1 MGVAQQNF
9 TFEQGQ
15 SFNAQLTFQIPGLA
29 LPTTGTTG
37 FNSNQVTSVGANL
50 SSMAVGMSVSG
61 TGIQANTIVTNIS
74 GTTLTLS
81 LPATAAGTGVALT
94 VGAQV
99 AVNLTGAT
107 FLFTAKTSKTLADSD
122 PTAVKVNW
130 SETSTPLLGQTNLVI
145 TDTTTAG
152 MLVSPTFYYYQIW
165 GSGLTGYPPLFPIQ
179 EGLITVT
186 QSVSTRTS

>member
-1 MGVAQQNF
+1 
-9 TFEQGQ
+9 
-15 SFNAQLTFQIPGLA
+15 
-29 LPTTGTTG
+29 
-37 FNSNQVTSVGANL
+37 
-50 SSMAVGMSVSG
+50 MAVGMSVSG
-61 TGIQANTIVTNIS
+61 TGIQANTIITNIS

-81 LPATAAGTGVALT
+81 LPATASGTGVALT

-130 SETSTPLLGQTNLVI
+130 NETSTPLLGQTNLVI
-145 TDTTTAG
+145 TDTTTAS
-152 MLVSPTFYYYQIW
+152 MIVSPTFYYYQIW
-165 GSGLTGYPPLFPIQ
+165 ATSLTGYPPLTPMQ

-186 QSVSTRTS
+186 QSVSTRVS